1 MILSDISIK
10 RPVLASVLSLLF
22 LLAGIAAYLALPVR
36 QYPDITRPVVSV
48 TTVYTGASPET
59 VEATVTNPLEES
71 LNSID
76 DIRDISSQSS
86 FGVSAINIE
95 FKSNRNVDAAV
106 QDVTNA
112 VSKAINKLP
121 NSANVQRPVVS
132 KVSSTAQPI
141 IWLVL
146 QGADYSLE
154 QLSQMADLI
163 VKRRVEILPGVGNV
177 IIGGEYTWAMRIWLN
192 PAKMTGY
199 GMTVTDVVDALAA
212 NNVQLPA
219 GQIKSDALFFN
230 VVANGQMVDPK
241 GYADLVIRKVNGAPV
256 RIRDIGWVQL
266 GAESYDT
273 IARFNGKPVVG
284 VGVVPLTKSNA
295 IDISNEVHQ
304 ALSGIR
310 GLLPKGVAIKVAMD
324 VTDYIRDSI
333 REVTKTLFITFLLVS
348 LVVLVFLRTL
358 RATIIPVL
366 AIPVSIIGAFA
377 GMWIAG
383 FSINVLTLF
392 SLVLAI
398 GLVIDDAIIML
409 ENIYRRQEMGE
420 QRQTAAFNG
429 AREIGFPVLAT
440 TATLIA
446 IFIPL
451 AFMQGNIGRLF
462 SEFALSVAMA
472 VGLSGLVA
480 LTLTPMLC
488 ARILRLSAARGGIFS
503 WSERFFQWL
512 QGRYGMLA
520 AWAVQHRKIV
530 GGFMALNIAAAVGFY
545 FILPKT
551 FVPIEDQGYFLVII
565 KAPQGA
571 NLWYTRHYL
580 EDIEKDISA
589 IPAVQHYF
597 SAIGISIGGPASPR
611 LGLAFPRLKPFDQR
625 KLSQM
630 EIVRQLFPK
639 LMQVPG
645 VLAFPINPPSLGEQA
660 TNQEVQFVVLG
671 PDLKELAKINR
682 QLLGAARRTRGM
694 INVQSD
700 LTTETPQLNVDFHRE
715 RAADLGIPVADV
727 ALALEVAL
735 GGSHVS
741 DFIMNNKSYEVL
753 VQLEPK
759 FRARPGQINQ
769 IYVRDQAGKPVPL
782 SYLVSLTNTF
792 GPDTIFHY
800 NLQRSFTI
808 SASLQSLLPLSKALD
823 VLDADAK
830 KNLPAGYSTA
840 LKGQSRD
847 YLETSASL
855 YITFAVSLVF
865 IYLVLAA
872 QFESWVHPLTIMFSV
887 PLALTGA
894 LLTLLATG
902 NTINLYSEIG
912 IIMLIGLVTKNGI
925 LMVDYANRLR
935 AGGEALIR
943 AAEKAAEIRFRPILM
958 TSLAMIMG
966 GLPLALATGP
976 GSQSR
981 QPLGWAVVGG
991 LVFSTLFTLLVTP
1004 VFYILITRLAERLGL
1019 KTIPPQEDSGGPGN
1033 IEKAKIGHI

>member
-1 MILSDISIK
+1 MILSDVSIK
-10 RPVLASVLSLLF
+10 RPVLASVISLLI

-59 VEATVTNPLEES
+59 VEATITNPLEES

-121 NSANVQRPVVS
+121 DSPNVQRPVVS

-146 QGADYSLE
+146 QGEHYSLE

-199 GMTVTDVVDALAA
+199 GMTVTDVVNALAA
-212 NNVQLPA
+212 NNVQLPG

-295 IDISNEVHQ
+295 IDISNEVKK
-304 ALSGIR
+304 ALAGIR
-310 GLLPKGVAIKVAMD
+310 ALLPKGVAIKVAMD

-333 REVTKTLFITFLLVS
+333 REVTKTLFITFVLVS
-348 LVVLVFLRTL
+348 LVVLIFLRTL

-377 GMWIAG
+377 GMWVAG

-409 ENIYRRQEMGE
+409 ENIYRRQELGE
-420 QRQTAAFNG
+420 AQQTAAFKG

-462 SEFALSVAMA
+462 REFALSVAVA

-488 ARILRLSAARGGIFS
+488 ARILRLSGPRRGRFS
-503 WSERFFQWL
+503 LRERFFQWL
-512 QGRYGMLA
+512 QGRYGLLA
-520 AWAVQHRKIV
+520 EWAVRHRKIV
-530 GGFMALNIAAAVGFY
+530 GCFMLLNIAAAVGFY

-551 FVPIEDQGYFLVII
+551 FVPVEDQGYFLVII
-565 KAPQGA
+565 KAPQGS
-571 NLWYTRHYL
+571 NLWFTRHYL
-580 EDIEKDISA
+580 KDIEKEISE

-611 LGLAFPRLKPFDQR
+611 LGLVFPRLKPFDR
-625 KLSQM
+625 RNLSQM
-630 EIVRQLFPK
+630 EIVRRLFPK
-639 LMQVPG
+639 LMQIPG

-671 PDLKELAKINR
+671 PSLKELAKINHK
-682 QLLGAARRTRGM
+682 LLDEARGTRGM

-700 LTTETPQLNVDFHRE
+700 LTTETPQLNVNFHRE
-715 RAADLGIPVADV
+715 RSADLGIPVADV
-727 ALALEVAL
+727 ALALEVGL

-759 FRARPGQINQ
+759 FRAQPGQIND

-782 SYLVSLTNTF
+782 SYLASLTNTF

-808 SASLQSLLPLSKALD
+808 SASLQSSLPLDKALND
-823 VLDADAK
+823 MEAMAEK
-830 KNLPAGYSTA
+830 ILPSGYSTA
-840 LKGQSRD
+840 LTGQSRD
-847 YLETSASL
+847 YRETSSSL

-894 LLTLLATG
+894 LLALIATG
-902 NTINLYSEIG
+902 NNINLYSEIG
-912 IIMLIGLVTKNGI
+912 IILLIGLVTKNGI

-935 AGGEALIR
+935 AQGEALIE
-943 AAEKAAEIRFRPILM
+943 AAVKAARIRFRPILM

-991 LVFSTLFTLLVTP
+991 LIFSTLFTLLVTP
-1004 VFYILITRLAERLGL
+1004 VFYILITRLAERLGF
-1019 KTIPPQEDSGGPGN
+1019 KTIPPGEDPVGQGTKTGGGQ
-1033 IEKAKIGHI
+1033 

>member
-10 RPVLASVLSLLF
+10 RPVLASVLSLLI
-22 LLAGIAAYLALPVR
+22 LLVGIAAYLSLSVR

-76 DIRDISSQSS
+76 EIRDISSQSS

-95 FKSNRNVDAAV
+95 FKSKRNVDAAV

-121 NSANVQRPVVS
+121 NSPNVERPVVS

-146 QGADYSLE
+146 QGKNYSLE

-163 VKRRVEILPGVGNV
+163 VKRRVEILAGVGNV
-177 IIGGEYTWAMRIWLN
+177 IIGGEYKWAMRIWLN
-192 PAKMTGY
+192 PEKMTGY
-199 GMTVTDVVDALAA
+199 GMTVSDVVDALAS
-212 NNVQLPA
+212 NNIQLPA

-230 VVANGQMVDPK
+230 VVANGQMVDPE
-241 GYADLVIRKVNGAPV
+241 GYANLVIRKVNGAPV

-295 IDISNEVHQ
+295 IDISNEVHR
-304 ALSGIR
+304 ALPGIR
-310 GLLPKGVAIKVAMD
+310 GLLPKGVAITVAMD

-333 REVTKTLFITFLLVS
+333 HEVTKTLFITFFLVS
-348 LVVLVFLRTL
+348 LVVLIFLRTL

-409 ENIYRRQEMGE
+409 ENIYRRQELGE
-420 QRQTAAFNG
+420 EQQTAAVRG

-440 TATLIA
+440 TVALIA

-451 AFMQGNIGRLF
+451 AFMRGDIGRLF

-488 ARILRLSAARGGIFS
+488 ARMLRPSEPHRGLFS
-503 WSERFFQWL
+503 LSERFFGWI
-512 QGRYGMLA
+512 QGRYGPLA
-520 AWAVQHRKIV
+520 GWAVRHRKIV
-530 GGFMALNIAAAVGFY
+530 GFFMLLNIGAAAGFY

-551 FVPIEDQGYFLVII
+551 FVPVEDQGYFLVII
-565 KAPQGA
+565 KAPQGS

-580 EDIEKDISA
+580 KDIEKEIA
-589 IPAVQHYF
+589 EIPAVQHYF

-625 KLSQM
+625 KMSQM
-630 EIVRQLFPK
+630 EIVHRLFPR
-639 LMQVPG
+639 LMQIPG

-660 TNQEVQFVVLG
+660 TSQEVQFVVLG
-671 PDLKELAKINR
+671 PSLKKLAKLNR
-682 QLLGAARRTRGM
+682 QLLDEARRTKGM

-700 LTTETPQLNVDFHRE
+700 LTTETPQLDVDFHRE
-715 RAADLGIPVADV
+715 RSADLGIPVADV
-727 ALALEVAL
+727 ALALEVGL

-759 FRARPGQINQ
+759 FRARPGQIND
-769 IYVRDQAGKPVPL
+769 IYVRDRSGKPVPL
-782 SYLVSLTNTF
+782 SYLVSLTNTY

-808 SASLQSLLPLSKALD
+808 SASLRSSLPLSKALD
-823 VLDADAK
+823 TMEANAQK
-830 KNLPAGYSTA
+830 ILPAGYSTA
-840 LKGQSRD
+840 LTGQSRD
-847 YLETSASL
+847 YRETSASL

-894 LLTLLATG
+894 LLALFATG
-902 NTINLYSEIG
+902 NNINLYSEIG
-912 IIMLIGLVTKNGI
+912 IILLIGLVTKNGI
-925 LMVDYANRLR
+925 LMVDFANHLR
-935 AGGEALIR
+935 ARGEDLIQ
-943 AAEKAAEIRFRPILM
+943 ASVKAAKIRLRPILM

-1004 VFYILITRLAERLGL
+1004 VFYILITRLAERLGI
-1019 KTIPPQEDSGGPGN
+1019 KTIPPDENPDRQETKTGGVL
-1033 IEKAKIGHI
+1033 

>member
-1 MILSDISIK
+1 MMLSDISIK
-10 RPVLASVLSLLF
+10 RPVLASVLSLMI
-22 LLAGIAAYLALPVR
+22 LLVGIAAYLGLSVR

-59 VEATVTNPLEES
+59 VEATITNPLEES

-76 DIRDISSQSS
+76 DIREISSQSS

-95 FKSNRNVDAAV
+95 FKSNRNVDSAV

-112 VSKAINKLP
+112 VSKAIDKLP
-121 NSANVQRPVVS
+121 NSPNVERPVVS

-146 QGADYSLE
+146 QGKNYSLE
-154 QLSQMADLI
+154 QLSQIADLT

-177 IIGGEYTWAMRIWLN
+177 IIGGEYTWAMRVWLN

-199 GMTVTDVVDALAA
+199 GITVSDVVSTLAD

-230 VVANGQMVDPK
+230 VVANGQMKDPK

-310 GLLPKGVAIKVAMD
+310 GILPKGVAITLAMD

-333 REVTKTLFITFLLVS
+333 HEVTKTLFITFLLVT
-348 LVVLVFLRTL
+348 LVVMMFLRTL

-409 ENIYRRQEMGE
+409 ENIYRRQELGE
-420 QRQTAAFNG
+420 EQQTAAIRG

-451 AFMQGNIGRLF
+451 AFMRGDIGRLF
-462 SEFALSVAMA
+462 REFALSVAMA

-488 ARILRLSAARGGIFS
+488 ARILRLSEPRRALSGL
-503 WSERFFQWL
+503 SERFFQWL
-512 QGRYGMLA
+512 QGRYGPMA
-520 AWAVQHRKIV
+520 EWAVRHRKII
-530 GGFMALNIAAAVGFY
+530 GCFMILNIAAAAGFY

-551 FVPIEDQGYFLVII
+551 FVPVEDQGYFLVII
-565 KAPQGA
+565 KAPQGS

-580 EDIEKDISA
+580 KDIEKDISD
-589 IPAVQHYF
+589 IPAVEHYF

-625 KLSQM
+625 KMSQM
-630 EIVRQLFPK
+630 EIVRRLFPR
-639 LMQVPG
+639 LMQIPG

-660 TNQEVQFVVLG
+660 TSQDVQFVVLG
-671 PDLKELAKINR
+671 PSLKELAKLNR
-682 QLLGAARRTRGM
+682 KLLDQARRTKGM

-700 LTTETPQLNVDFHRE
+700 LTTETPQLNMDFHRE
-715 RAADLGIPVADV
+715 RSSDLGISVADV
-727 ALALEVAL
+727 ALALEVGL

-741 DFIMNNKSYEVL
+741 DFIMNNKSYKVL

-759 FRARPGQINQ
+759 FRAHPGQIND
-769 IYVRDQAGKPVPL
+769 IYVRDRAGKPVPL
-782 SYLVSLTNTF
+782 SYLVSLTNTY

-808 SASLQSLLPLSKALD
+808 SASLKSSLPLNKALD
-823 VLDADAK
+823 DIQANAK
-830 KNLPAGYSTA
+830 KILPAGYRTA
-840 LKGQSRD
+840 LTGQSRD
-847 YLETSASL
+847 YRETSASL
-855 YITFAVSLVF
+855 YVTFAVSLIF

-894 LLTLLATG
+894 LLALVATG
-902 NTINLYSEIG
+902 NNINLYSEIG
-912 IIMLIGLVTKNGI
+912 IILLIGLVTKNGI

-935 AGGEALIR
+935 AGGGELIP
-943 AAEKAAEIRFRPILM
+943 AAVKAAKIRFRPILM

-991 LVFSTLFTLLVTP
+991 LVFSTFFTLLVTP
-1004 VFYILITRLAERLGL
+1004 VFYILITRLAERLGF
-1019 KTIPPQEDSGGPGN
+1019 KTIPPDADPARQATKTGGGL
-1033 IEKAKIGHI
+1033 

>member
-1 MILSDISIK
+1 MMLSDISIK
-10 RPVLASVLSLLF
+10 RPVLASVLSLLI
-22 LLAGIAAYLALPVR
+22 LLVGIAAYLALSVR

-95 FKSNRNVDAAV
+95 FNSNRNVDAAV

-121 NSANVQRPVVS
+121 NSPNVERPVVS

-146 QGADYSLE
+146 QGKDFSLE
-154 QLSQMADLI
+154 QLSQIADLI

-192 PAKMTGY
+192 PSKMTGY
-199 GMTVTDVVDALAA
+199 GITVDDVVSTLAD

-230 VVANGQMVDPK
+230 VVANGQMKDPK

-310 GLLPKGVAIKVAMD
+310 TVLPKGVAIQVAMD

-333 REVTKTLFITFLLVS
+333 HEVTKTLLITFLLVS
-348 LVVLVFLRTL
+348 LVVLIFLRTL

-409 ENIYRRQEMGE
+409 ENIYRRQELGE
-420 QRQTAAFNG
+420 SQQTAAVRG

-451 AFMQGNIGRLF
+451 AFMRGDIGRLF

-488 ARILRLSAARGGIFS
+488 ARILRLSEPRRGLFS
-503 WSERFFQWL
+503 LSERFFQWL
-512 QGRYGMLA
+512 QGRYGLLA
-520 AWAVQHRKIV
+520 EWAVRHRKIV
-530 GGFMALNIAAAVGFY
+530 GCFMLLNIGAAAGFY

-551 FVPIEDQGYFLVII
+551 FVPVEDQGYFLVIV
-565 KAPQGA
+565 KAPQGS

-580 EDIEKDISA
+580 QDIEKDISQ

-597 SAIGISIGGPASPR
+597 AAIGISIGGPASPR

-625 KLSQM
+625 KMSQM
-630 EIVRQLFPK
+630 EIVRRLFPR
-639 LMQVPG
+639 LMQIPG

-660 TNQEVQFVVLG
+660 TSQEVQFVVLG
-671 PDLKELAKINR
+671 PSLKELAKLNR
-682 QLLGAARRTRGM
+682 QLIDQARRTKGM

-715 RAADLGIPVADV
+715 RASDLGISVADV
-727 ALALEVAL
+727 AQALEVGL

-759 FRARPGQINQ
+759 FRAQPGQIND
-769 IYVRDQAGKPVPL
+769 IYVRDRAGKQVPL
-782 SYLVSLTNTF
+782 SYLVSLTNTY

-808 SASLQSLLPLSKALD
+808 SASLQASLPLSKALD
-823 VLDADAK
+823 DMQANAK
-830 KNLPAGYSTA
+830 KILPAGYSTA
-840 LKGQSRD
+840 LTGQSRD
-847 YLETSASL
+847 YRETSASL
-855 YITFAVSLVF
+855 YVTFAVSLVF

-894 LLTLLATG
+894 LLALFATG
-902 NTINLYSEIG
+902 NNINLYSEIG
-912 IIMLIGLVTKNGI
+912 IILLIGLVTKNGI

-935 AGGEALIR
+935 TGGEELVR
-943 AAEKAAEIRFRPILM
+943 AAVEAAKIRFRPILM

-1004 VFYILITRLAERLGL
+1004 VFYIFISRLAERLGL
-1019 KTIPPQEDSGGPGN
+1019 KTIPPAEDPARQETTAGGDQ
-1033 IEKAKIGHI
+1033 

>member
-10 RPVLASVLSLLF
+10 RPVLASVLSLLI
-22 LLAGIAAYLALPVR
+22 LLVGIAAYLSLSVR

-95 FKSNRNVDAAV
+95 FNSKRNVDAAV

-121 NSANVQRPVVS
+121 NSPNVERPVVS

-146 QGADYSLE
+146 QGKDYSLE

-177 IIGGEYTWAMRIWLN
+177 IIGGDYNWAMRIWLN
-192 PAKMTGY
+192 PKKMTGY
-199 GMTVTDVVDALAA
+199 GMTVADVVNTLVS

-230 VVANGQMVDPK
+230 VVANGQMADPE
-241 GYADLVIRKVNGAPV
+241 GYANLVIRKVNGAPV
-256 RIRDIGWVQL
+256 RIRDVGWVQL

-284 VGVVPLTKSNA
+284 VGIVPLTKSNA
-295 IDISNEVHQ
+295 IDISNEVHR

-310 GLLPKGVAIKVAMD
+310 GLLPKGVTITVAMD

-333 REVTKTLFITFLLVS
+333 HEVTKTLFITFFLVC
-348 LVVLVFLRTL
+348 LVVLIFLRTL

-377 GMWIAG
+377 GMWLAG

-409 ENIYRRQEMGE
+409 ENIYRRQELGEE
-420 QRQTAAFNG
+420 QRTAAVRG

-451 AFMQGNIGRLF
+451 AFMRGDIGRLF

-488 ARILRLSAARGGIFS
+488 ARILRLSEPHRGPFS
-503 WSERFFQWL
+503 LSERFFRWL
-512 QGRYGMLA
+512 QGCYGPLA
-520 AWAVQHRKIV
+520 GWAVRHRKII
-530 GGFMALNIAAAVGFY
+530 GLFLLLNIGAAGGLY

-551 FVPIEDQGYFLVII
+551 FVPVEDQGYFLVII
-565 KAPQGA
+565 KAPQGS

-580 EDIEKDISA
+580 KGIEKEIGD
-589 IPAVQHYF
+589 IPAVQNYF

-611 LGLAFPRLKPFDQR
+611 LGLAFPKLKPFNQR
-625 KLSQM
+625 KMSQM
-630 EIVRQLFPK
+630 EIVRRLFPR
-639 LMQVPG
+639 LMQIPG
-645 VLAFPINPPSLGEQA
+645 VLAFPINPPSLGEHA
-660 TNQEVQFVVLG
+660 TSQEVQFVVLG
-671 PDLKELAKINR
+671 PSLKELAKFNR
-682 QLLGAARRTRGM
+682 QLLDEARRANGL

-700 LTTETPQLNVDFHRE
+700 LTTETPQLDIDFHRE
-715 RAADLGIPVADV
+715 RSSDLGIPIADV
-727 ALALEVAL
+727 ARALEVGL

-759 FRARPGQINQ
+759 FRARPGQIND
-769 IYVRDQAGKPVPL
+769 IYVRDRSGKPVPL
-782 SYLVSLTNTF
+782 SYLVSLTNTY

-808 SASLQSLLPLSKALD
+808 SASLRSSLPLSKALD
-823 VLDADAK
+823 VIEADAHK
-830 KNLPAGYSTA
+830 ILPAGYSTA
-840 LKGQSRD
+840 LTGQSRD
-847 YLETSASL
+847 YRETSASL
-855 YITFAVSLVF
+855 YITFVVSLVF

-894 LLTLLATG
+894 LLALFATG
-902 NTINLYSEIG
+902 NNINLYSEIG
-912 IIMLIGLVTKNGI
+912 IILLIGLVTKNGI
-925 LMVDYANRLR
+925 LMVDFANHLR
-935 AGGEALIR
+935 ARGEGLIQ
-943 AAEKAAEIRFRPILM
+943 ASVKAAKIRFRPILM

-966 GLPLALATGP
+966 GLPLALASGP

-991 LVFSTLFTLLVTP
+991 LVFSTFFTLLVTP
-1004 VFYILITRLAERLGL
+1004 VFYILITRLAERIGI
-1019 KTIPPQEDSGGPGN
+1019 KTIPPDDSPTLPETKTGG
-1033 IEKAKIGHI
+1033 AL

>member
-1 MILSDISIK
+1 MMLSDISIK
-10 RPVLASVLSLLF
+10 RPVLASVLSLLI
-22 LLAGIAAYLALPVR
+22 LLVGSAAYLALSVR

-112 VSKAINKLP
+112 VSKAINNLP
-121 NSANVQRPVVS
+121 NSPNVERPVVS

-146 QGADYSLE
+146 QGENYSLE
-154 QLSQMADLI
+154 QLSQIADLI

-177 IIGGEYTWAMRIWLN
+177 IIGGDYTWAMRVWLN

-199 GMTVTDVVDALAA
+199 GITVADVVSTLAD

-230 VVANGQMVDPK
+230 VVANGQMKDPK

-273 IARFNGKPVVG
+273 IASFNGKPVVG

-295 IDISNEVHQ
+295 VDISNEVHQ

-310 GLLPKGVAIKVAMD
+310 GILPKGVAIKVAMD

-333 REVTKTLFITFLLVS
+333 HEVTKTLFITFLLVS
-348 LVVLVFLRTL
+348 LVVLIFLRTL

-409 ENIYRRQEMGE
+409 ENIYRRQELGE
-420 QRQTAAFNG
+420 EQQTAAVRG

-451 AFMQGNIGRLF
+451 AFMRGDIGRLF

-480 LTLTPMLC
+480 LSLTPMLC
-488 ARILRLSAARGGIFS
+488 ARILRLSEPRRGLFS
-503 WSERFFQWL
+503 LSERFFQWL
-512 QGRYGMLA
+512 QGRYGQLA
-520 AWAVQHRKIV
+520 EWAVRHRKIV
-530 GGFMALNIAAAVGFY
+530 GCFMLLNIGAAAGLY

-551 FVPIEDQGYFLVII
+551 FVPVEDQGYFLVIV
-565 KAPQGA
+565 KAPQGS

-580 EDIEKDISA
+580 QDIEKDISD
-589 IPAVQHYF
+589 IPAVQNYF
-597 SAIGISIGGPASPR
+597 AAIGISIGGPASPR

-625 KLSQM
+625 KMSQM
-630 EIVRQLFPK
+630 EIVRRLFPR
-639 LMQVPG
+639 LMQIPG

-660 TNQEVQFVVLG
+660 TSQEVQFVVLG
-671 PDLKELAKINR
+671 PSLKELAKLNR
-682 QLLGAARRTRGM
+682 QLLDQARRTKGM

-715 RAADLGIPVADV
+715 RSSDLGISVADV
-727 ALALEVAL
+727 ALALEVGL

-759 FRARPGQINQ
+759 FRAQPGQIND
-769 IYVRDQAGKPVPL
+769 IYVRDRAGKPVPL
-782 SYLVSLTNTF
+782 SYLVSLTNTY

-808 SASLQSLLPLSKALD
+808 SASLQSSLPLSKALD
-823 VLDADAK
+823 DMQANAQK
-830 KNLPAGYSTA
+830 ILPAGYSTA
-840 LKGQSRD
+840 LTGQSRD
-847 YLETSASL
+847 YRETSASL
-855 YITFAVSLVF
+855 YVTFAVSLVF

-894 LLTLLATG
+894 LLAIFATG
-902 NTINLYSEIG
+902 NNINLYSEIG
-912 IIMLIGLVTKNGI
+912 IILLIGLVTKNGI

-935 AGGEALIR
+935 AGGEELVG
-943 AAEKAAEIRFRPILM
+943 AAVKAAKIRFRPILM

-966 GLPLALATGP
+966 GLPLALASGP

-1019 KTIPPQEDSGGPGN
+1019 KTIPPAEDSARQATAPGGGL
-1033 IEKAKIGHI
+1033 